1 MSTIQFSL
9 PEPIKN
15 FVFDL
20 HEACRLSQRP
30 EDVNVCVCNHIIR
43 NDCLM

>member
-1 MSTIQFSL
+1 MANIQFLL

-20 HEACRLSQRP
+20 HEACRLSTRVD
-30 EDVNVCVCNHIIR
+30 DVNVFVLLSYYFIK
-43 NDCLM
+43 